1 MAKKK
6 NGVNPLLAAV
16 TGVVVGAGAAV
27 VGVVTLK
34 DNKNLKSVTGVVSN
48 LVSKSGELSGLI
60 KKDVKKSKSKKK

>member
-6 NGVNPLLAAV
+6 SGVNPILAAV

-34 DNKNLKSVTGVVSN
+34 DNKNLKSVAGVVNN
-48 LVSKSGELSGLI
+48 LVNKSGELTGLI
-60 KKDVKKSKSKKK
+60 KKDTKKKK

>member
-6 NGVNPLLAAV
+6 SGVNPILAAV

-34 DNKNLKSVTGVVSN
+34 DNKNLKSVAGVVNN
-48 LVSKSGELSGLI
+48 LVNNLVNKSGELTGLI
-60 KKDVKKSKSKKK
+60 KKDTKKKK

>member
-34 DNKNLKSVTGVVSN
+34 DKGGLKSVTGVVNN
-48 LVSKSGELSGLI
+48 LVNKSGEVTGLI
-60 KKDVKKSKSKKK
+60 KKDVKKSKKKKK

>member
-6 NGVNPLLAAV
+6 SGINPILAAV

-34 DNKNLKSVTGVVSN
+34 DNKNLKNVTGVINN
-48 LVSKSGELSGLI
+48 LVSKSGELTGLI
-60 KKDVKKSKSKKK
+60 KKDAKKKK

>member
-34 DNKNLKSVTGVVSN
+34 DKKNLKNVTGVVNN
-48 LVSKSGELSGLI
+48 LVSKSGEMTGLI
-60 KKDVKKSKSKKK
+60 KKDVKKGKSKKK